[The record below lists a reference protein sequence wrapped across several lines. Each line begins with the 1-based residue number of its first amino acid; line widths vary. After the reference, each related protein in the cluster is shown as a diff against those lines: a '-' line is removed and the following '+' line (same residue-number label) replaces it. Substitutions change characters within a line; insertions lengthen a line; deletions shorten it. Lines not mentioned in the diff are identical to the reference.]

1 MARVRLDRV
10 GQRDGD
16 GAGLT
21 LPPELATELVAK
33 GAFAVG
39 GWLLGAPGPAPPG
52 GPARDASG
60 KVGCRETRF
69 KHELI
74 LNGSVKNSAW
84 FRTTPKSEFS
94 GHLAYLQR

>member
-1 MARVRLDRV
+1 MKGGLPK
-10 GQRDGD
+10 QRQDWS
-16 GAGLT
+16 L
-21 LPPELATELVAK
+21 
-33 GAFAVG
+33 
-39 GWLLGAPGPAPPG
+39 WLFPPG